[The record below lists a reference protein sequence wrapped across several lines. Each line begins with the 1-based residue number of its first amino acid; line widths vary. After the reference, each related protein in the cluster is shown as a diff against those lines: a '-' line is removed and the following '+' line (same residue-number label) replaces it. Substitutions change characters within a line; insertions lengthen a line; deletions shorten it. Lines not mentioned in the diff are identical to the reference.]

1 MLTNVETES
10 RLEQNSAINVVNL
23 EKSVTTQE
31 GVLTILKGI
40 NLDVKSGESVAIL
53 GPSGSGKSTLL
64 GLLAALDTPS
74 SGEIWLDGV
83 ALSNLN
89 EEQKAALRKQKVS
102 FIFQS
107 FMLVDT
113 LTALENVMLPAEL
126 AGVKQAKQ
134 KAEAM
139 LTRVG
144 LAHRITHLPKQLS
157 GGEQQRV
164 AIARA
169 FICEPKVLF
178 ADEPT
183 GNLDG
188 ANGHKIADML
198 FALNQEQQTT
208 LVLVTHDLALA
219 KRCGRQ
225 IIMDNGEL
233 SENVANASD
242 NAKAHSKAA
251 DADESRAQVIEP
263 ADEAE
268 TREASTWI

>member
-1 MLTNVETES
+1 MSNVI
-10 RLEQNSAINVVNL
+10 LKNSAINVVNL

-31 GVLTILKGI
+31 GTLTILNGI
-40 NLDVKSGESVAIL
+40 NLDVKQGESVAIL

-64 GLLAALDTPS
+64 GLLAALDTPT

-83 ALSNLN
+83 ALSKLN

-126 AGVKQAKQ
+126 AGVRNAKD
-134 KAEAM
+134 KAQAM

-144 LAHRITHLPKQLS
+144 LSHRLTHLPKQLS

-183 GNLDG
+183 GNLDSV
-188 ANGHKIADML
+188 NGHKIADML
-198 FALNQEQQTT
+198 FELNQESHTT
-208 LVLVTHDLALA
+208 LVLVTHDLLLA
-219 KRCGRQ
+219 KRCERQ
-225 IIMDNGEL
+225 LVMDNGHLQEDN
-233 SENVANASD
+233 SASLRD
-242 NAKAHSKAA
+242 
-251 DADESRAQVIEP
+251 
-263 ADEAE
+263 AE
-268 TREASTWI
+268 TLADTKEA

>member
-1 MLTNVETES
+1 MSNVVS
-10 RLEQNSAINVVNL
+10 KNSAINVVNL

-31 GVLTILKGI
+31 GSLTILKGI
-40 NLDVKSGESVAIL
+40 NLDVKQGESVAIL

-64 GLLAALDTPS
+64 GLLAALDTPT
-74 SGEIWLDGV
+74 SGEIWLDGQP
-83 ALSNLN
+83 LSPLN

-126 AGVKQAKQ
+126 AGVKNAKE

-139 LTRVG
+139 LGRVG
-144 LAHRITHLPKQLS
+144 LSHRLTHLPKQLS

-183 GNLDG
+183 GNLDSV
-188 ANGHKIADML
+188 NGHKIADML
-198 FALNQEQQTT
+198 FELNQESHTT
-208 LVLVTHDLALA
+208 LILVTHDLQLA
-219 KRCGRQ
+219 KRCQRQ
-225 IIMDNGEL
+225 QVMDNGHLQEELNSAQSHSVNNNLEL
-233 SENVANASD
+233 S
-242 NAKAHSKAA
+242 AK
-251 DADESRAQVIEP
+251 
-263 ADEAE
+263 EA
-268 TREASTWI
+268 

>member
-1 MLTNVETES
+1 MSNVI
-10 RLEQNSAINVVNL
+10 LKNSAINVVNL

-31 GVLTILKGI
+31 GTLTILKGI
-40 NLDVKSGESVAIL
+40 NLDVKQGESVAIL

-64 GLLAALDTPS
+64 GLLAALDTPT

-83 ALSNLN
+83 ALSPLN

-126 AGVKQAKQ
+126 AGVSNAKE
-134 KAEAM
+134 KAQAM
-139 LTRVG
+139 LVRVG
-144 LAHRITHLPKQLS
+144 LSHRLTHLPKQLS

-169 FICEPKVLF
+169 FICEPTVLF

-183 GNLDG
+183 GNLDSV
-188 ANGHKIADML
+188 NGHKIADML
-198 FALNQEQQTT
+198 FELNQESHTT
-208 LVLVTHDLALA
+208 LILVTHYLLLA
-219 KRCGRQ
+219 KRCERQ
-225 IIMDNGEL
+225 LVMDNGHLQE
-233 SENVANASD
+233 D
-242 NAKAHSKAA
+242 TAHTAPLA
-251 DADESRAQVIEP
+251 DAK
-263 ADEAE
+263 EA
-268 TREASTWI
+268 

>member
-1 MLTNVETES
+1 MSNIILK
-10 RLEQNSAINVVNL
+10 NSVINVINL
-23 EKSVTTQE
+23 EKSVITQE
-31 GVLTILKGI
+31 GMLTILKGI
-40 NLDVKSGESVAIL
+40 HLDVKQGESVAIL

-74 SGEIWLDGV
+74 EGEIWLDGV
-83 ALSNLN
+83 ALSKLN
-89 EEQKAALRKQKVS
+89 EEQKAALRKNKIS

-126 AGVKQAKQ
+126 AGVKNAKE

-139 LTRVG
+139 LERVG
-144 LAHRITHLPKQLS
+144 LSHRLTHLPKQLS

-183 GNLDG
+183 GNLDSV
-188 ANGHKIADML
+188 NGHKIADML
-198 FALNQEQQTT
+198 FELNQENHTT
-208 LVLVTHDLALA
+208 LILVTHDLQLA
-219 KRCGRQ
+219 NRCQRQ
-225 IIMDNGEL
+225 LVMDNGHL
-233 SENVANASD
+233 QQYSHNQPLLANA
-242 NAKAHSKAA
+242 K
-251 DADESRAQVIEP
+251 EI
-263 ADEAE
+263 
-268 TREASTWI
+268 

>member
-1 MLTNVETES
+1 MSNVI
-10 RLEQNSAINVVNL
+10 LKNSAINVVNL

-31 GVLTILKGI
+31 GTLTILKGI
-40 NLDVKSGESVAIL
+40 NLDVKQGESVAIL

-64 GLLAALDTPS
+64 GLLAALDTPT

-83 ALSNLN
+83 ALSPLN

-126 AGVKQAKQ
+126 AGVSNAKE
-134 KAEAM
+134 KAQAM
-139 LTRVG
+139 LVRVG
-144 LAHRITHLPKQLS
+144 LSHRLTHLPKQLS

-169 FICEPKVLF
+169 FICEPTVLF

-183 GNLDG
+183 GNLDSI
-188 ANGHKIADML
+188 NGHKIADML
-198 FALNQEQQTT
+198 FELNQESHTT
-208 LVLVTHDLALA
+208 LILVTHDLLLA
-219 KRCGRQ
+219 KRCERQ
-225 IIMDNGEL
+225 LVMDNGHLQE
-233 SENVANASD
+233 D
-242 NAKAHSKAA
+242 TAHTAPLA
-251 DADESRAQVIEP
+251 DAK
-263 ADEAE
+263 EA
-268 TREASTWI
+268 

>member
-1 MLTNVETES
+1 MSNVI
-10 RLEQNSAINVVNL
+10 LKNSAINVVNL

-31 GVLTILKGI
+31 GTLTILNGI
-40 NLDVKSGESVAIL
+40 NLDVKQGESVAIL

-64 GLLAALDTPS
+64 GLLAALDTPT

-83 ALSNLN
+83 ALSKLN

-126 AGVKQAKQ
+126 AGVRNAKD
-134 KAEAM
+134 KAQAM
-139 LTRVG
+139 LERVG
-144 LAHRITHLPKQLS
+144 LSHRLTHLPKQLS

-183 GNLDG
+183 GNLDSV
-188 ANGHKIADML
+188 NGHKIADML
-198 FALNQEQQTT
+198 FELNQESHTT
-208 LVLVTHDLALA
+208 LILVTHDLLLA
-219 KRCGRQ
+219 KRCQRQ
-225 IIMDNGEL
+225 LVMDNGHLQEDN
-233 SENVANASD
+233 SASLRD
-242 NAKAHSKAA
+242 
-251 DADESRAQVIEP
+251 
-263 ADEAE
+263 AE
-268 TREASTWI
+268 TLADTKEA

>member
-1 MLTNVETES
+1 MPINKELTD
-10 RLEQNSAINVVNL
+10 SAIRVTDLKKTVV
-23 EKSVTTQE
+23 TQE
-31 GVLTILKGI
+31 GELTILKGI
-40 NLDVKSGESVAIL
+40 NLDVKQGESVAIL

-74 SGEIWLDGV
+74 SGEITLDGV
-83 ALSNLN
+83 ALSKLD

-126 AGVKQAKQ
+126 SGVKDANAKA
-134 KAEAM
+134 KAM
-139 LTRVG
+139 LERVG
-144 LAHRITHLPKQLS
+144 LGHRLTHLPKQLS

-183 GNLDG
+183 GNLDS
-188 ANGHKIADML
+188 ANGDKIADML
-198 FALNQEQQTT
+198 FQMNQESDTT
-208 LVLVTHDLALA
+208 LVLVTHDMHLAQ
-219 KRCGRQ
+219 RCARQ
-225 IIMDNGEL
+225 LTMDSGQL
-233 SENVANASD
+233 SETTASVD
-242 NAKAHSKAA
+242 NTLT
-251 DADESRAQVIEP
+251 P
-263 ADEAE
+263 AEAV
-268 TREASTWI
+268 

>member
-1 MLTNVETES
+1 MSNVI
-10 RLEQNSAINVVNL
+10 LKNSAINVVNL

-31 GVLTILKGI
+31 GTLTILKGI
-40 NLDVKSGESVAIL
+40 NLDVKQGESVAIL

-64 GLLAALDTPS
+64 GLLAALDTPT

-83 ALSNLN
+83 ALSPLN

-126 AGVKQAKQ
+126 AGVSNAKE
-134 KAEAM
+134 KAQAM
-139 LTRVG
+139 LVRVG
-144 LAHRITHLPKQLS
+144 LSHRLTHLPKQLS

-169 FICEPKVLF
+169 FICEPTVLF

-183 GNLDG
+183 GNLDSV
-188 ANGHKIADML
+188 NGHKIADML
-198 FALNQEQQTT
+198 FELNQESHTT
-208 LVLVTHDLALA
+208 LILVTHDLLLA
-219 KRCGRQ
+219 KRCERQ
-225 IIMDNGEL
+225 LVMDNGHLQE
-233 SENVANASD
+233 D
-242 NAKAHSKAA
+242 TAHTAPLA
-251 DADESRAQVIEP
+251 DAK
-263 ADEAE
+263 EA
-268 TREASTWI
+268 

>member
-1 MLTNVETES
+1 MSNVVS
-10 RLEQNSAINVVNL
+10 KNSAINVVNL

-31 GVLTILKGI
+31 GSLTILKGI
-40 NLDVKSGESVAIL
+40 NLDVKQGESVAIL

-64 GLLAALDTPS
+64 GLLAALDTPT
-74 SGEIWLDGV
+74 SGEIWLDGQ
-83 ALSNLN
+83 ALSPLN

-126 AGVKQAKQ
+126 AGVKNAKE

-139 LTRVG
+139 LGRVG
-144 LAHRITHLPKQLS
+144 LSHRLTHLPKQLS

-183 GNLDG
+183 GNLDSV
-188 ANGHKIADML
+188 NGHKIADML
-198 FALNQEQQTT
+198 FELNQESHTT
-208 LVLVTHDLALA
+208 LILVTHDLQLA
-219 KRCGRQ
+219 KRCQRQ
-225 IIMDNGEL
+225 LIMDNGHLQEELNSASSHSVNDNLEL
-233 SENVANASD
+233 S
-242 NAKAHSKAA
+242 AK
-251 DADESRAQVIEP
+251 
-263 ADEAE
+263 EA
-268 TREASTWI
+268 

>member
-1 MLTNVETES
+1 MS
-10 RLEQNSAINVVNL
+10 HMHAIKVVHL
-23 EKSVTTQE
+23 KKKVQTQE
-31 GVLTILKGI
+31 GELTILKGV
-40 NLDVKSGESVAIL
+40 DMEVKPGESVAII

-74 SGEIWLDGV
+74 EGEIWLDGS
-83 ALSNLN
+83 ALSNLG
-89 EEQKAALRKQKVS
+89 EEAKAALRKKKIS

-126 AGVKQAKQ
+126 AGMKDAKA

-139 LTRVG
+139 LERVG
-144 LAHRITHLPKQLS
+144 LSHRVNHLPKQLS

-188 ANGHKIADML
+188 GNAHKVADML
-198 FALNQEQQTT
+198 FALNAELGTT
-208 LVLVTHDLALA
+208 LVLVTHDNQLAL
-219 KRCGRQ
+219 RCQRQ
-225 IIMDNGEL
+225 FTMTEGEL
-233 SENVANASD
+233 
-242 NAKAHSKAA
+242 
-251 DADESRAQVIEP
+251 
-263 ADEAE
+263 AE
-268 TREASTWI
+268 TTAGQEASGPDAVAQGDTKMKEAAC

>member
-1 MLTNVETES
+1 MSNVVS
-10 RLEQNSAINVVNL
+10 KNSAINVVNL

-31 GVLTILKGI
+31 GSLTILKGI
-40 NLDVKSGESVAIL
+40 NLDVKQGESVAIL

-64 GLLAALDTPS
+64 GLLAALDTPT
-74 SGEIWLDGV
+74 SGEIWLDGQP
-83 ALSNLN
+83 LSPLN

-126 AGVKQAKQ
+126 AGVKNAKE

-139 LTRVG
+139 LGRVG
-144 LAHRITHLPKQLS
+144 LSHRLTHLPKQLS

-183 GNLDG
+183 GNLDSV
-188 ANGHKIADML
+188 NGHKIADML
-198 FALNQEQQTT
+198 FELNQESHTT
-208 LVLVTHDLALA
+208 LILVTHDLQLA
-219 KRCGRQ
+219 KRCQRQ
-225 IIMDNGEL
+225 LVMDNGHLQEELNSAQSHSVNNNLEL
-233 SENVANASD
+233 S
-242 NAKAHSKAA
+242 AK
-251 DADESRAQVIEP
+251 
-263 ADEAE
+263 EA
-268 TREASTWI
+268 

>member
-1 MLTNVETES
+1 MSDNTALTT
-10 RLEQNSAINVVNL
+10 SAIAVTHLKKTVV
-23 EKSVTTQE
+23 TQE
-31 GVLTILKGI
+31 GELTILNGI
-40 NLDVKSGESVAIL
+40 NMDVKQGDSVAIL

-64 GLLAALDTPS
+64 GLLAALDTPT
-74 SGEIWLDGV
+74 SGEIILDGV
-83 ALSNLN
+83 ALSGLN

-126 AGVKQAKQ
+126 AGVTQAKQ
-134 KAEAM
+134 KAQAM
-139 LTRVG
+139 LERVG
-144 LAHRITHLPKQLS
+144 LSHRLTHLPKQLS

-183 GNLDG
+183 GNLDSV
-188 ANGHKIADML
+188 NGDKIADML
-198 FALNQEQQTT
+198 FELNHESDTT

-219 KRCGRQ
+219 KRCQRQ
-225 IIMDNGEL
+225 FVMENGYL
-233 SENVANASD
+233 SEPSILTHSSEAAEPQLAEAN
-242 NAKAHSKAA
+242 
-251 DADESRAQVIEP
+251 
-263 ADEAE
+263 
-268 TREASTWI
+268 

>member
-1 MLTNVETES
+1 MSTNTATAS
-10 RLEQNSAINVVNL
+10 NTNAI
-23 EKSVTTQE
+23 SVTDLNKTVVTQE
-31 GVLTILKGI
+31 GELTILNGI
-40 NLDVKSGESVAIL
+40 SMDVKQGDSVAIL

-64 GLLAALDTPS
+64 GLLAALDTPT
-74 SGEIWLDGV
+74 SGEIFLDGV
-83 ALSNLN
+83 ALSKLD

-126 AGVKQAKQ
+126 AGVVDAKQ
-134 KAEAM
+134 KAQNM
-139 LTRVG
+139 LERVG
-144 LAHRITHLPKQLS
+144 LSHRLSHLPKQLS

-183 GNLDG
+183 GNLDK
-188 ANGHKIADML
+188 ANGDKIADML
-198 FALNQEQQTT
+198 FELNQESDTT

-219 KRCGRQ
+219 KRCQRQ
-225 IIMDNGEL
+225 FLMDNGVLTEA
-233 SENVANASD
+233 V
-242 NAKAHSKAA
+242 AKALPKTLAPHCEEVS
-251 DADESRAQVIEP
+251 
-263 ADEAE
+263 
-268 TREASTWI
+268 

>member
-1 MLTNVETES
+1 MSNVI
-10 RLEQNSAINVVNL
+10 LKNSAINVVNL

-31 GVLTILKGI
+31 GTLTILKGI
-40 NLDVKSGESVAIL
+40 NLDVKQGESVAIL

-64 GLLAALDTPS
+64 GLLAALDTPT

-83 ALSNLN
+83 ALSKLN

-126 AGVKQAKQ
+126 AGVRNAKD
-134 KAEAM
+134 KAQAM
-139 LTRVG
+139 LERVG
-144 LAHRITHLPKQLS
+144 LSHRLTHLPKQLS

-183 GNLDG
+183 GNLDSV
-188 ANGHKIADML
+188 NGHKIADML
-198 FALNQEQQTT
+198 FELNQESHTT
-208 LVLVTHDLALA
+208 LILVTHDLLLA
-219 KRCGRQ
+219 KRCQRQ
-225 IIMDNGEL
+225 LVMDNGHLQE
-233 SENVANASD
+233 D
-242 NAKAHSKAA
+242 NANSLRDAA
-251 DADESRAQVIEP
+251 ILADTK
-263 ADEAE
+263 EA
-268 TREASTWI
+268 